1 MQWPDEHCSISR
13 NLPPAVTVS
22 ITRAHMTKRNDP
34 INKSKRK
41 AEKLSSP
48 QTRGKNHAG
57 QTNGQFEMTIKE
69 RGKGQTTE
77 AGGAPRQVY

>member
-1 MQWPDEHCSISR
+1 MAKIKIPSQ
-13 NLPPAVTVS
+13 NTPAE
-22 ITRAHMTKRNDP
+22 
-34 INKSKRK
+34 KSKRK

-48 QTRGKNHAG
+48 QTRGKNQAG
-57 QTNGQFEMTIKE
+57 QTNGQNEMTLKE

>member
-1 MQWPDEHCSISR
+1 MSTKGK
-13 NLPPAVTVS
+13 LPEE
-22 ITRAHMTKRNDP
+22 
-34 INKSKRK
+34 KSKRK
-41 AEKLSSP
+41 AEKLATPS
-48 QTRGKNHAG
+48 TRGKNRAG

>member
-1 MQWPDEHCSISR
+1 MGT
-13 NLPPAVTVS
+13 NKPA
-22 ITRAHMTKRNDP
+22 N
-34 INKSKRK
+34 NKSKQK
-41 AEKLSSP
+41 ADKLKTP
-48 QTRGKNHAG
+48 HTRGKNQGG